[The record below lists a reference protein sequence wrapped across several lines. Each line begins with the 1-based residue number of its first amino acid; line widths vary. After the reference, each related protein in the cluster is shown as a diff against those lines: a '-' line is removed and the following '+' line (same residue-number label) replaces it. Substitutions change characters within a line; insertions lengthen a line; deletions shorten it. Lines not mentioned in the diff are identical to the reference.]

1 MRAEAQAHVDQIRSA
16 LALLRRFLDW
26 DRALARL
33 DELNAR
39 VEDQSLWNDPKLAQ
53 DVMRER
59 RRLDEA
65 IGATRGIE
73 KELDDTIEL
82 IEMAEAENDSGLV
95 DDAIASLAQL
105 AERSEQDK
113 VKALLAGEA
122 DANDTYVEINS
133 GAGGTESNDWAGMLQ
148 RMYTRWAERHGMKVE
163 LIDHHAG
170 EQAGIKSATLLVKGE
185 NAYGYAKT
193 ESGVHRLVRISPYDS
208 SARRHTSFASVWV
221 YPVVDDNIEIEIN
234 ESELRIDTFRASGA
248 GGQHINTTDS
258 AVRITHLP
266 TGIVVQSQAQR
277 SQHKN
282 RAEAFSQLRARLYEA
297 ELQKREAEANATN
310 ATKTDIGWGHQ
321 IRSYVLQ
328 PYQLVKDLRTGVTST
343 APSDVLDGDLDRFMA
358 AALSQRVTGEKVDV
372 EDVD

>member
-1 MRAEAQAHVDQIRSA
+1 MRAEAQAHVDTINEA

-26 DRALARL
+26 DRALRRL

-39 VEDQSLWNDPKLAQ
+39 VEDQALWNDPKAAQ

-65 IGATRGIE
+65 ISATRAIE
-73 KELDDTIEL
+73 SELSDNVEL
-82 IEMAEAENDSGLV
+82 IEMAEAEGDTELEADGV
-95 DDAIASLAQL
+95 AAL
-105 AERSEQDK
+105 AELAARADKDK

-122 DANDTYVEINS
+122 DSNDTYIEVNS
-133 GAGGTESNDWAGMLQ
+133 GAGGTESQDWAGMLQ
-148 RMYTRWAERHGMKVE
+148 RMYTRWAERHGLKVE
-163 LIDHHAG
+163 LIDQHSG
-170 EQAGIKSATLLVKGE
+170 EQAGIKSATLLLKGE

-208 SARRHTSFASVWV
+208 AARRHTSFASVWV
-221 YPVVDDNIEIEIN
+221 YPVVDDNIEVDYN
-234 ESELRIDTFRASGA
+234 ESDLRIDTYRASGA

-258 AVRITHLP
+258 AVRITHIP
-266 TGIVVQSQAQR
+266 TGIVVQCQNQR

-282 RAEAFSQLRARLYEA
+282 KAEAYNQLRARLYERELAIREQAASA
-297 ELQKREAEANATN
+297 EN

-343 APSDVLDGDLDRFMA
+343 APSDVLDGDLDAFMA
-358 AALSQRVTGEKVDV
+358 AALSQRVTGEAVEV

>member
-1 MRAEAQAHVDQIRSA
+1 MRAEAQAHVDTINAA

-26 DRALARL
+26 DRALRRL

-39 VEDQSLWNDPKLAQ
+39 VEDQALWNDPKAAQ
-53 DVMRER
+53 EVMRER

-65 IGATRGIE
+65 ITATRAIE
-73 KELDDTIEL
+73 SELSDTVEL
-82 IEMAEAENDSGLV
+82 IEMAEAEGDTEMETEAV
-95 DDAIASLAQL
+95 ASLGQL
-105 AERSEQDK
+105 AERAEADK
-113 VKALLAGEA
+113 IKALLAGEA
-122 DANDTYVEINS
+122 DANDSYIEINA
-133 GAGGTESNDWAGMLQ
+133 GAGGTESQDWAEMLQ

-163 LIDHHAG
+163 LVDYHAG
-170 EQAGIKSATLLVKGE
+170 EQAGIKSATLLIKGE
-185 NAYGYAKT
+185 NAFGYAKT

-208 SARRHTSFASVWV
+208 AARRHTSFSSVWV
-221 YPVVDDNIEIEIN
+221 YPVIDDDIQVEVNDAD
-234 ESELRIDTFRASGA
+234 LRIDTYRASGA

-266 TGIVVQSQAQR
+266 TGIVVQCQNQR

-282 RAEAFSQLRARLYEA
+282 KAEAFNQLRARLYERELA
-297 ELQKREAEANATN
+297 EREAIANAEN

-328 PYQLVKDLRTGVTST
+328 PYQLVKDLRTGATST
-343 APSDVLDGDLDRFMA
+343 SPSDVLDGDLDKFMA
-358 AALSQRVTGEKVDV
+358 AALSQRVTGETVEV